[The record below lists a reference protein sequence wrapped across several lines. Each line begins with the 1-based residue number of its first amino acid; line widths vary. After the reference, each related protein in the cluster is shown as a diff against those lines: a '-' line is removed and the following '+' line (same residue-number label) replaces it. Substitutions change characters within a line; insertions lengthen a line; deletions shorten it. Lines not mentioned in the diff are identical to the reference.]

1 MLSLCFIVVTMFSLL
16 AHYQSLLVFISSLL
30 VTLKFLMTST
40 LISVLLSLSFS
51 VLQYLS
57 CYSIYSFH
65 SLLDHCLR
73 LAPLSQFVLYFTR
86 YFSYHTLC
94 SSCCT
99 RFLSY
104 STRLFATLHSLLLT
118 RYSSLATLLSL
129 LFTRYPSVVTLHSLL
144 FTRYSSLFTFHSL
157 LFTRYSFL
165 VIECALNHILSFP
178 LLATSLSHLLSHF
191 YFTQLTHLCISYVF
205 WFLPP
210 PGHVMLFINF
220 TFGSLINA
228 TNA

>member
-1 MLSLCFIVVTMFSLL
+1 ML
-16 AHYQSLLVFISSLL
+16 YSLLVIFYSFIRYSSLI
-30 VTLKFLMTST
+30 TA
-40 LISVLLSLSFS
+40 
-51 VLQYLS
+51 
-57 CYSIYSFH
+57 H
-65 SLLDHCLR
+65 SLL
-73 LAPLSQFVLYFTR
+73 F
-86 YFSYHTLC
+86 
-94 SSCCT
+94 
-99 RFLSY
+99 
-104 STRLFATLHSLLLT
+104 T
-118 RYSSLATLLSL
+118 RYSSLATLHSL
-129 LFTRYPSVVTLHSLL
+129 PFSRYSSLATLHSLL

-178 LLATSLSHLLSHF
+178 QLATSLSHLLPHF

-228 TNA
+228 TNAWATRCQFMCNNN